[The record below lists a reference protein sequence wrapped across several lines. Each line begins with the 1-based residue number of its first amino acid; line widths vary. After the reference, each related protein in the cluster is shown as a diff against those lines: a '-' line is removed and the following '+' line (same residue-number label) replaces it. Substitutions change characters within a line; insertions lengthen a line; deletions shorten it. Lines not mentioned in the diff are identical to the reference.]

1 MDVETGAMGSLL
13 LKLGDLLAD
22 EYKLQAGVKRGV
34 QYLKRELTSVYAA
47 LRKVG
52 EVPLG
57 EVDEHLRIRVS
68 KARDVSYRMED
79 IVDKF
84 VEGPEPTLQLKKL
97 RQLMKKMRRLLPKG
111 EIAGEIENIN
121 TNEVGVNSTAASM
134 VDPCPL
140 DQKELLVGID
150 GSLNEI
156 TKIFSDGDGDVSKKL
171 KMLSIIGFG
180 GLGKT
185 TLAKAVYDKLKGQF
199 DCSAF
204 VLARQLLSEPGRE
217 ETS

>member
-1 MDVETGAMGSLL
+1 MGSLL

-52 EVPLG
+52 EVPPG

-68 KARDVSYRMED
+68 KARDLSYRMED

-111 EIAGEIENIN
+111 EIAEEIENIN
-121 TNEVGVNSTAASM
+121 TNEVGENSTAASM
-134 VDPCPL
+134 VDPRPL
-140 DQKELLVGID
+140 DRKELLVGID
-150 GSLNEI
+150 GSLNEV
-156 TKIFSDGDGDVSKKL
+156 TKMLSDGDGDVSKQL
-171 KMLSIIGFG
+171 KMLSIVGFG
-180 GLGKT
+180 GVGKQGRSPLG
-185 TLAKAVYDKLKGQF
+185 
-199 DCSAF
+199 
-204 VLARQLLSEPGRE
+204 
-217 ETS
+217 